1 MSGSRTE
8 MDRVASAI
16 DVLKKVSSK
25 SKNTAIQLAVG
36 ELKSVLALLRHIVL
50 HKSSSSSTDRSDR
63 ISKIFRKKLSPLY
76 VAFPAPMCQ
85 FAAAVIGAIFRE
97 KIEPASKAED
107 FDLQFRWEL
116 AQKSVVG
123 SIFDFVDDTADKNK
137 SAVATALNGP
147 LCDIFF
153 RTSFKWTCI
162 TLVSNVTQLLTET
175 ATNNGDNQSQLRTD
189 KILGAKRIGV
199 ALSRSRDYVV
209 IDSLIYLIGA
219 LLPARQA
226 TEKRTDFVNGIFTS
240 ELFPRSAQIKS
251 LIGASSSTDW
261 DPVAAQIINECLAKD
276 LSYPQP
282 FYISGLRTSTP
293 QSNIVDP
300 LFIDN
305 KGLFANTEEAGM
317 VDSYQVPFSTMDR
330 IKISGPGGT
339 STQVSIQFNAA
350 PRVGAEVDLPAE
362 KTLGAMSFHLKN
374 TDATR
379 FLETLKARGMSHLIS
394 DPKISK
400 LAEGGLSLE
409 FNSSEGKPATQQE
422 KVAKVEQLWQSNA
435 SRGAPT
441 SPLVGHSSK
450 EPSDKHDTSDAAH
463 SDSRDASS
471 QHDAIYGEEL
481 SDMSDDEE
489 RRTKAKASKA
499 KAPPAPR
506 ALSPAVVVSSASR
519 SRVRIV
525 LDSDEED
532 DKAPVEKPP
541 RNAAPRKSAMKK
553 LSVESDE
560 LESSLVSNPNDQDFE
575 PTQSV
580 PEPVADAP
588 PPRVT
593 RGAAKKNPA
602 LAEEPVTSKPSGRS
616 KVSATATKRDV
627 DVDNV
632 DAPEPARSIRRP
644 AGKKPTLV
652 DDELSMSEEED
663 EMPAQLMVDV
673 KPAARTSAKA
683 KENSN
688 ANAKDKPRTRSTD
701 KGADKVSTTKA
712 VETEAAL
719 YKPGVDAKSR
729 KRLKV
734 DDDEDD
740 QDVAEDA
747 DVVAD
752 RRTTKRLRGAIDDQ
766 PGPFPRSDSAIVF
779 GTAKPP
785 PAKKRYG
792 GKKGRTSSPPPDA
805 ADDTDMAVDYDEPP
819 AAPEKVHAKT
829 GKVAPK
835 KAAKQE
841 PVNDGRKGRVA
852 AMKGKVGQN
861 VGKPV
866 PASKAP
872 QKSKIVPTEKAK
884 AAVQTETA
892 NEDDIELVSDEE
904 VKPTRRSTRATK
916 AEVPSKPTVPV
927 VEDVP
932 KPKAKQ
938 EKKPRKAPWEDM
950 HLKKKDAVVMHDAVI
965 PSEPPAGS
973 DTFEEYEVP
982 LKGSASSDPPV
993 IPQDDVPMLDLTH
1006 GDTPPP
1012 KAKKVQLEDIT
1023 VPDDFTSALDSA
1035 FALHADPMSAVPVD
1049 SIPVDSAPAIPTAAS
1064 ARSPLL
1070 IGRPTVDSKSATVKA
1085 VLTTPIRPQTF
1096 SSPVAK
1102 SEPLLPLPMAKFK
1115 SEVPSRPQKMFT
1127 PSPIRPTKLPSPVHQ
1142 PTPPNRMPLKK
1153 PPTPLHPSPPP
1164 VHQVAPPR
1172 SPAPTAHRKIL
1183 DDSPFPRRV
1192 HETTAFVP
1200 SRASPLSVQRKTH
1213 SSRMPNNDAYDHTPD
1228 SGRPARTFVRVPPK
1242 HKADT
1247 RDHDYNKRSYSPMQG
1262 IVEILGEIQTVVIE
1276 RISRRFDDVQSDV
1289 RAGRDAILRGAA
1301 ENLESMCAE
1310 SEAHFNTL
1318 VDFEEEYAA
1327 YHRKIIM
1334 GWDDMH
1340 NSAEAMS
1347 KALGQIIQQHDRHS
1361 LSKKLPPTMF
1371 TVPAILR
1378 KPISL

>member
-1 MSGSRTE
+1 MPASRTE
-8 MDRVASAI
+8 MARVASAI

-25 SKNTAIQLAVG
+25 SKNTSIQLAVG
-36 ELKSVLALLRHIVL
+36 ELKSVLALL
-50 HKSSSSSTDRSDR
+50 SSSADRSDR
-63 ISKIFRKKLSPLY
+63 LSKIFREKLSPLY
-76 VAFPAPMCQ
+76 VAFPTPMCQ
-85 FAAAVIGAIFRE
+85 FAAAVIGAIFSE
-97 KIEPASKAED
+97 KIEPACKAED

-123 SIFDFVDDTADKNK
+123 SIFDFVDDRSSDANK
-137 SAVATALNGP
+137 LAVATALNGP
-147 LCDIFF
+147 LCDMFF
-153 RTSFKWTCI
+153 GTPFKWTCI

-199 ALSRSRDYVV
+199 ALSQSRDYVV

-226 TEKRTDFVNGIFTS
+226 AAKRTDFVNGIFTP
-240 ELFPRSAQIKS
+240 ELFSCSAKIKS
-251 LIGASSSTDW
+251 FIGASSGTDW

-282 FYISGLRTSTP
+282 FYVSGLRTSTP

-330 IKISGPGGT
+330 IKIGGPGGT
-339 STQVSIQFNAA
+339 STQVSIQFSAA
-350 PRVGAEVDLPAE
+350 PRVGAQVDLPAE
-362 KTLGAMSFHLKN
+362 KTPGTISFHLKN

-379 FLETLKARGMSHLIS
+379 FLETLKARGVSHLIS

-400 LAEGGLSLE
+400 IAEGGLSLE
-409 FNSSEGKPATQQE
+409 FNASERKPSTQQE

-435 SRGAPT
+435 SRGEPT

-450 EPSDKHDTSDAAH
+450 EPSDKHDTSDAAN

-481 SDMSDDEE
+481 SDVSDDDDEE
-489 RRTKAKASKA
+489 RRTKAKSSKA
-499 KAPPAPR
+499 KAPPTARAP
-506 ALSPAVVVSSASR
+506 SPAVVVSSASR
-519 SRVRIV
+519 PRVRIV

-553 LSVESDE
+553 VAVESDADE
-560 LESSLVSNPNDQDFE
+560 LESSVVSNPKDKDFE

-580 PEPVADAP
+580 PEPFADAP
-588 PPRVT
+588 PARVT

-602 LAEEPVTSKPSGRS
+602 PAEGPVTSKPS
-616 KVSATATKRDV
+616 KASATALKRDV
-627 DVDNV
+627 DADNV

-644 AGKKPTLV
+644 AGKKPPPV
-652 DDELSMSEEED
+652 DDELSMSEEVD
-663 EMPAQLMVDV
+663 EMPAQLIMDV
-673 KPAARTSAKA
+673 KPAAKA
-683 KENSN
+683 QEN
-688 ANAKDKPRTRSTD
+688 ANAM
-701 KGADKVSTTKA
+701 STTKA
-712 VETEAAL
+712 VKAEAAL
-719 YKPGVDAKSR
+719 GKPGIDTKSGR
-729 KRLKV
+729 KRLKA
-734 DDDEDD
+734 DDDEE
-740 QDVAEDA
+740 DVAEDA
-747 DVVAD
+747 DVVTD
-752 RRTTKRLRGAIDDQ
+752 RRTTKRLRGATDDE
-766 PGPFPRSDSAIVF
+766 PRPFPRSDSAIVF
-779 GTAKPP
+779 GTVKPP
-785 PAKKRYG
+785 PSKKRYG
-792 GKKGRTSSPPPDA
+792 GKKGRTSSPPPDTI
-805 ADDTDMAVDYDEPP
+805 DDTDMAVDYDEPP
-819 AAPEKVHAKT
+819 AAPEKVPAKT
-829 GKVAPK
+829 GKVAAK
-835 KAAKQE
+835 KPAKPE

-852 AMKGKVGQN
+852 AMKGKAGQN

-892 NEDDIELVSDEE
+892 NEDSIELVSDEE

-916 AEVPSKPTVPV
+916 AVISSKSTVPV

-932 KPKAKQ
+932 KPKTKQ

-950 HLKKKDAVVMHDAVI
+950 HLKKKDDADAVMHEAVT
-965 PSEPPAGS
+965 PSKLPAGT

-982 LKGSASSDPPV
+982 LKGSASSDPPP

-1006 GDTPPP
+1006 GDLPPP
-1012 KAKKVQLEDIT
+1012 NAKKVQLDGIT
-1023 VPDDFTSALDSA
+1023 LPDDFASALDSA
-1035 FALHADPMSAVPVD
+1035 FALHADPMSAIPVD
-1049 SIPVDSAPAIPTAAS
+1049 SIPVDSVPAS
-1064 ARSPLL
+1064 ARSPLF
-1070 IGRPTVDSKSATVKA
+1070 IDRPTVDSKSATVA
-1085 VLTTPIRPQTF
+1085 VARSTTPVRPQAY

-1115 SEVPSRPQKMFT
+1115 SEVSSRPQKMAT
-1127 PSPIRPTKLPSPVHQ
+1127 PPPIRPTKLPSPVHQ
-1142 PTPPNRMPLKK
+1142 LTPPNRMTFKK
-1153 PPTPLHPSPPP
+1153 PPTPLPPSPSP

-1172 SPAPTAHRKIL
+1172 SPAPKAHRKL
-1183 DDSPFPRRV
+1183 LEDSPFPQRV
-1192 HETTAFVP
+1192 HETTVFAP
-1200 SRASPLSVQRKTH
+1200 SRASPLVVQRKTH
-1213 SSRMPNNDAYDHTPD
+1213 SSRMPNNDAYEHTPD
-1228 SGRPARTFVRVPPK
+1228 LGRPARTFGRVPSK
-1242 HKADT
+1242 HKADA
-1247 RDHDYNKRSYSPMQG
+1247 RDHDHTKRSYSPMQG
-1262 IVEILGEIQTVVIE
+1262 IVEILSEIQTVVVE

-1301 ENLESMCAE
+1301 ENLESMCGE

-1318 VDFEEEYAA
+1318 VDLEEEYAA
-1327 YHRKIIM
+1327 YHRKIIA

-1340 NSAEAMS
+1340 KSTAAMS